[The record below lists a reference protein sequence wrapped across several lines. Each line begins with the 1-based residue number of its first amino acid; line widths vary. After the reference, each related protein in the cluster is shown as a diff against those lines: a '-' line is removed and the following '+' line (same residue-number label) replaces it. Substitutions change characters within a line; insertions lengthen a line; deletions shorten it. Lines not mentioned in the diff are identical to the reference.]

1 MAKKHNHWTNVEYQ
15 MERFGLSK
23 EDAIKKIADIQKNK
37 PKPNPY
43 SIEYQMQ
50 KFGLSGDIAIEK
62 INLLKS
68 KTATAKLTTDPL
80 WQMQRFG
87 LTYEDAVDKIKK
99 SYTAR
104 GEKFSSTIK
113 DNPSVMFNTVEY
125 WMSKGCSIQEAE
137 DKRIAHIKKMQKVF
151 QDKNR
156 NNPELYKD
164 RTTTQIGYWVKN
176 GYTEIEAKEM
186 QKERQRTFTL
196 EKCIDKYGSDLGPE
210 VWKERHIKW
219 SKKIEEKY
227 KNGEFTKICK
237 TIYSSVELEL
247 IKSIVDQLEP
257 STTYYCALNGQKQ
270 YFRFFPEVQKC
281 FAYDFVIDKKIIEFN
296 GDYWHC
302 NPSTYESTYF
312 HKMIQKTAK
321 EIWDA
326 HTEKICLIEKCGYQV
341 LVVWENDYRNNP
353 EKVISDC
360 VNFINKTN

>member
-1 MAKKHNHWTNVEYQ
+1 MRKSWKDVSYQ
-15 MERFGLSK
+15 MTKFGLSEEEALIKIK
-23 EDAIKKIADIQKNK
+23 EIQGKKS
-37 PKPNPY
+37 NPY
-43 SIEYQMQ
+43 SVDYQIQ
-50 KFGLSGDIAIEK
+50 KFGLTYNEAVTKVNE
-62 INLLKS
+62 LKN
-68 KTATAKLTTDPL
+68 KTATAKLTTNPQ
-80 WQMQRFG
+80 WQMERFG
-87 LTYEDAVDKIKK
+87 LTYEQAVNKINSSYNKRGKNISKSKQENPGQHFNTIEYWENKGYSKEEALAQQKKQTNSMVGVFLDKI
-99 SYTAR
+99 
-104 GEKFSSTIK
+104 
-113 DNPSVMFNTVEY
+113 
-125 WMSKGCSIQEAE
+125 
-137 DKRIAHIKKMQKVF
+137 
-151 QDKNR
+151 R
-156 NNPELYKD
+156 NNPELYKG
-164 RTTTQIGYWVKN
+164 RTPLELEYWLNK
-176 GYTEIEAKEM
+176 GYTIKDAKEM

-326 HTEKICLIEKCGYQV
+326 HTEKIHLIEKCGYQV